1 MRLTAMKVEKDQT
14 DKRLAAIKIEK
25 ELKEKEAAE
34 HLAEVEKKAAR
45 VDELE
50 KQHVLLEMDK
60 DRLKMENGKL
70 ID

>member
-1 MRLTAMKVEKDQT
+1 MKVEKDQT